1 MSGACLCV
9 CVCAGV
15 CVEVAFSMGSQLHP
29 NPPFIQSLLGTKA
42 VQWAMGNRIS
52 RMPPEDVRSDN
63 SVPHHLM
70 DPQHETQE
78 KMPSFETKSFKRVS
92 CLRPCLQTPGNLP
105 PHSSRIIRQKKRL
118 LPLQSFPHFPCFAA
132 KRKSNFIFRLLGL
145 AKRFSRC
152 VECVGGDIWMC
163 VCLPIYPS

>member
-70 DPQHETQE
+70 DSQYETQE
-78 KMPSFETKSFKRVS
+78 KMPSFETKFQARFLSEALPADPWQPPPTLFANHKTEKTS
-92 CLRPCLQTPGNLP
+92 PPPAELSTFSLLRHKT
-105 PHSSRIIRQKKRL
+105 KKQL
-118 LPLQSFPHFPCFAA
+118 Y
-132 KRKSNFIFRLLGL
+132 I
-145 AKRFSRC
+145 
-152 VECVGGDIWMC
+152 
-163 VCLPIYPS
+163 